1 MSAARTRSYILD
13 ESGTCVN
20 QTAAQPLQSKHQN
33 PPPCCSVIRMDPKNA
48 TLTLLNRIWV
58 KLQGLPTANEIEVA
72 GFFILL
78 IFICE
83 YHNLYSC

>member
-1 MSAARTRSYILD
+1 
-13 ESGTCVN
+13 
-20 QTAAQPLQSKHQN
+20 
-33 PPPCCSVIRMDPKNA
+33 MDPKNA